1 MRWTVRSAIPMSDRV
16 NVLLLL
22 SALLSAL
29 TGVGAGVRAT
39 QPAVAVTQPAV
50 AAQTG
55 RAVVRAAARP
65 AIVLPRLA
73 TLGAVIGVAWRLA
86 PAAPLFLGRRRE

>member
-1 MRWTVRSAIPMSDRV
+1 M
-16 NVLLLL
+16 NLLLLL

-29 TGVGAGVRAT
+29 TGVGAGVRAA

-50 AAQTG
+50 AAHTS

-86 PAAPLFLGRRRE
+86 PAAPLFLSRRRE